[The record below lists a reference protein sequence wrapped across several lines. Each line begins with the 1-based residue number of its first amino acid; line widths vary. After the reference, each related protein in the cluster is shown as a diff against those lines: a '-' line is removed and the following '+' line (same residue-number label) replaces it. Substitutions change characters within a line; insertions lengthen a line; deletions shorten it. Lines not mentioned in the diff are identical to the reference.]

1 MSQPEAYKGFSAF
14 KADRPHP
21 GVLRL
26 WIDTGH
32 PNNAVTHENHAEF
45 GDVWKAVAAEEDVRA
60 VLVRGVDG
68 VFCGG
73 GDMSFLPPL
82 VESHETR
89 MAVHHDIRALV
100 MNMIDCPKPIVSAI
114 DGMCSGAGLA
124 VGIMADVAV
133 AAESASLWDA
143 HVMYGLVC
151 GDHAAMA
158 WPLKMGMA
166 KAKYHLLTATAVTG
180 KEAERNGLVALSVA
194 DAELQQAAMDVAI
207 ALTKLPA
214 EAVSLTKQSLN
225 GWYRLGQPI
234 FEQSAALEAL
244 GFAGDTVRELV
255 KSQEG

>member
-32 PNNAVTHENHAEF
+32 PNNAVTHDNHAEF
-45 GDVWKAVAAEEDVRA
+45 GDVWKAVATEEDIRA

-89 MAVHHDIRALV
+89 MAVHRDIRALV

-151 GDHAAMA
+151 GDHATMA
-158 WPLKMGMA
+158 WPLRMGMA